1 MVVSVRI
8 SEGVF
13 VVLKFLMGLLPPISP
28 FLNLFPKVGR
38 RQGLENMVPNFSI
51 NQNTPRLPLLPA
63 DFQVLPPELLTRQ
76 LWGSRGSL
84 LG

>member
-1 MVVSVRI
+1 MVVSVHI

-51 NQNTPRLPLLPA
+51 SQNTPRLPLLPE
-63 DFQVLPPELLTRQ
+63 DFQALPPELLTQQ

-84 LG
+84 FG